1 MRNATLIFIATV
13 ISMGCLVADAAA
25 DPPAQPLDEIVV
37 TSERTGPGMWHVH
50 RGAAN
55 LWILGSISPLPRDM
69 TWRSKQTEFVLE
81 SSSQVLV
88 QKPIEISIP
97 RVLWMLIADRKL
109 LMVGGGKKL
118 KDVMPADLHDRF
130 AVQRSKVTDDKN
142 KWEHFPSILS
152 ETNNLKLALEHS
164 LQRSTHVFPI
174 IGQYDAWRT

>member
-1 MRNATLIFIATV
+1 MHTATTTFIAASLLT
-13 ISMGCLVADAAA
+13 GCLFGGASRAEQPAA
-25 DPPAQPLDEIVV
+25 PPLDEIVV
-37 TSERTGPGMWHVH
+37 TSERTGPGMWHAH

-55 LWILGSISPLPRDM
+55 VWILGSISPLPRDM
-69 TWRSKQTEFVLE
+69 TWRSKQVEFVLE

-130 AVQRSKVTDDKN
+130 AVQRSKVTDDK
-142 KWEHFPSILS
+142 
-152 ETNNLKLALEHS
+152 
-164 LQRSTHVFPI
+164 
-174 IGQYDAWRT
+174 D